1 MVPLLLSQL
10 TPLCRRACSCCL
22 KAAHSCSHHHRRQRS
37 WPPALCRPQGQ
48 RPVGMLLCQQRRQG
62 LAAHCQLRT
71 CACVP
76 MTQQQL
82 HVRLQ
87 PAHTMVKRHNRA
99 RMPSPA
105 MWQRPVQQDAQW
117 SLRRW
122 SRHAP
127 RRPSSQPPVLSR
139 AAPQQQ
145 QLLQLQQSQVYCL
158 AACHCSVRL
167 LNSRQTGSSCGGR
180 SSGSGRSSCGCSSST
195 GISSSSS
202 LEHALQR
209 LSSSTCCQL
218 QICSLHRQSVGP
230 LQLAQHPR
238 L

>member
-1 MVPLLLSQL
+1 MVSPLLSQPA
-10 TPLCRRACSCCL
+10 PLCRRACSCCL

-87 PAHTMVKRHNRA
+87 PAHTMLKHHNQA

-105 MWQRPVQQDAQW
+105 MWQQPSLQHLQW
-117 SLRRW
+117 SLQCRVRQTPVR
-122 SRHAP
+122 SR
-127 RRPSSQPPVLSR
+127 SQPSVLSR
-139 AAPQQQ
+139 AAAR

-180 SSGSGRSSCGCSSST
+180 SSGSGRSS
-195 GISSSSS
+195 GISRSS
-202 LEHALQR
+202 LEHELQR
-209 LSSSTCCQL
+209 MSSSTCCQL
-218 QICSLHRQSVGP
+218 QICSLHRQSVRP
-230 LQLAQHPR
+230 LQLAQHLR